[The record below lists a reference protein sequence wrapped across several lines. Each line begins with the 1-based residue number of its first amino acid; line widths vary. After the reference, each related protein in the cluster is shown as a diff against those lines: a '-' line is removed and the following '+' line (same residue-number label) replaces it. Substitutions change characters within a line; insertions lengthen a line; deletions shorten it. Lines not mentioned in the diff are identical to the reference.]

1 MDVECNSDFENTY
14 DFYDELD
21 TVYKQA
27 HNLQAKTESD
37 IIVSEEDSDSNNLN
51 DCKLKKSGHSLAEEE
66 KESEDELLLTT
77 NTIHPLQE
85 NIDK

>member
-1 MDVECNSDFENTY
+1 MDVECDSDFENTY

-51 DCKLKKSGHSLAEEE
+51 DCKLKKVGIHLLKRKKSL
-66 KESEDELLLTT
+66 KMSCY
-77 NTIHPLQE
+77 
-85 NIDK
+85 